1 MMTLMLEPVSRK
13 TVKKRLVS
21 GWYSGSK
28 RWWWWC
34 SWVWQRHVS
43 RPIVQRLKSLQNFTH
58 NCQSFATNW
67 KYISFLK
74 EEKTTR
80 TWTFPLVENSEQ
92 NMEILVVYMFC
103 GWMWRQKSGI
113 SPYLNLGLPL
123 RGCKRLARIKKPRG
137 GINLIFAGFGVG
149 CQVRCLLG
157 CYLTQPQIAALP
169 QQPRLSIGWI

>member
-1 MMTLMLEPVSRK
+1 MSVTQDHFYRPQPGPCDTTLCFSFDCAGHKFDPNVLIMMTLMLEPVSRK

-113 SPYLNLGLPL
+113 SPYEHGTPFE
-123 RGCKRLARIKKPRG
+123 RL
-137 GINLIFAGFGVG
+137 
-149 CQVRCLLG
+149 
-157 CYLTQPQIAALP
+157 
-169 QQPRLSIGWI
+169 

>member
-1 MMTLMLEPVSRK
+1 MSVTQDHFYSSNRPQPGPCNTTLCFSFDCAGHKFNVLIMMTLMLEPVSRK

-74 EEKTTR
+74 GEKKHELGPFLWLKIR
-80 TWTFPLVENSEQ
+80 SKTWKFWWFICFVDECGGKKVAYPLIWTWDSLWEDVK
-92 NMEILVVYMFC
+92 
-103 GWMWRQKSGI
+103 GWR
-113 SPYLNLGLPL
+113 
-123 RGCKRLARIKKPRG
+123 A
-137 GINLIFAGFGVG
+137 
-149 CQVRCLLG
+149 
-157 CYLTQPQIAALP
+157 
-169 QQPRLSIGWI
+169 